1 VHATQYYL
9 LLPSLLAGVQ
19 RLQGEGA
26 PRGCAILQ
34 VLHDAANSGIEVVQQ
49 AFLRYPPSPCLA
61 CMLFLARYTVLAHVV
76 NASLP
81 PQRPY
86 ANTPA
91 ARGGRCRS
99 VLETCHVVLVKQTMA
114 WMRTGLLVGS
124 PREFFIQRDRVG
136 GSDCPRAGL
145 VVLVV
150 LLLIIRARCRHL
162 WCRISK
168 AC

>member
-1 VHATQYYL
+1 MSSTHPYPRNVPTPTRP
-9 LLPSLLAGVQ
+9 LP
-19 RLQGEGA
+19 GA
-26 PRGCAILQ
+26 
-34 VLHDAANSGIEVVQQ
+34 
-49 AFLRYPPSPCLA
+49 
-61 CMLFLARYTVLAHVV
+61 
-76 NASLP
+76 
-81 PQRPY
+81 
-86 ANTPA
+86 
-91 ARGGRCRS
+91 GRCRS

-162 WCRISK
+162 WRRISK